1 LDFANLGRWSS
12 TLLMMVTVLVALSP
26 ALAQDQTPP
35 TIKAIYV
42 RGNKS
47 LNVDYIVGAS
57 GLKVGDPV
65 TQAKL
70 EEARRNLL
78 LTGNFGDKRPDNPED
93 AVKVTADVDP
103 ATGATVNIDVEE
115 NDTVLNFSI
124 TGSGPI
130 PPSELIPLLQTKPGF
145 LLNLNTLRADVAR
158 ISDHYASKGYIATVT
173 PDIGI
178 RNGILEIPIE
188 VGKIGEI
195 KISGLHKTRPFV
207 VLREMEGQKSGDYYN
222 TQKLRRAY
230 TRIFNTDLFSDIQ
243 PAILTP
249 KPGIVDLTLNMEEK
263 RTGQV
268 GVSVGYSS
276 RNKLIGRAEIGENNL
291 FGRGQQANVMW
302 ETGGLANRNSF
313 EVGFTEPWLDRKHTS
328 LSVSLYDRVVYRF
341 GTRIASD
348 PGAPFAGTDT
358 DYYET
363 HAGGQVT
370 VSRPFS
376 DAVRGYVGFRY
387 DNVRVPAL
395 SLNVIDAA
403 VLQNGPLATVTLRGT
418 NNTRDYDQDPAAG
431 GFDSA
436 TLDIGRADLKPVT
449 VAGQQPSGVF
459 GILNYN
465 KLAVDSRRYFSP
477 RGRREKPSDKR
488 TVFALRLMVGTSTG
502 TLPFSEQYF
511 MGGAESLRGY
521 NEDRFWGSNMFLGS
535 FEFRSPLAPS
545 LTGVVFIDVGDAW
558 GGSYERVRF
567 NDFTQHSGFS
577 PSVGIGIGM
586 RVVTPIGPIRIDQ
599 GFGREGAHTHFS
611 IGHVF

>member
-1 LDFANLGRWSS
+1 
-12 TLLMMVTVLVALSP
+12 
-26 ALAQDQTPP
+26 
-35 TIKAIYV
+35 
-42 RGNKS
+42 
-47 LNVDYIVGAS
+47 
-57 GLKVGDPV
+57 
-65 TQAKL
+65 
-70 EEARRNLL
+70 
-78 LTGNFGDKRPDNPED
+78 
-93 AVKVTADVDP
+93 
-103 ATGATVNIDVEE
+103 
-115 NDTVLNFSI
+115 
-124 TGSGPI
+124 
-130 PPSELIPLLQTKPGF
+130 
-145 LLNLNTLRADVAR
+145 
-158 ISDHYASKGYIATVT
+158 
-173 PDIGI
+173 
-178 RNGILEIPIE
+178 
-188 VGKIGEI
+188 
-195 KISGLHKTRPFV
+195 
-207 VLREMEGQKSGDYYN
+207 
-222 TQKLRRAY
+222 
-230 TRIFNTDLFSDIQ
+230 
-243 PAILTP
+243 
-249 KPGIVDLTLNMEEK
+249 
-263 RTGQV
+263 
-268 GVSVGYSS
+268 
-276 RNKLIGRAEIGENNL
+276 
-291 FGRGQQANVMW
+291 
-302 ETGGLANRNSF
+302 
-313 EVGFTEPWLDRKHTS
+313 
-328 LSVSLYDRVVYRF
+328 VVYRF